1 MENQEI
7 ENKNSVLGQ
16 ETEERQEQVDTEPQG
31 ETENQNTEQEQV
43 DTNNPETENQETTFT
58 QEQVNDI
65 VRERLERNR
74 NSIYSRYGV
83 QGKDELDALV
93 GKAQSYDVMNEQY
106 NSMTEELNAIKQE
119 NAFLKN
125 DVNLE
130 KKDDILAYFKGK
142 GIELNADT
150 LKQELETHKEWE
162 NVNKNTTTIEALS
175 SEESHNTELS
185 DKEKVLRMFG
195 Y

>member
-74 NSIYSRYGV
+74 NQFIADMV
-83 QGKDELDALV
+83 
-93 GKAQSYDVMNEQY
+93 
-106 NSMTEELNAIKQE
+106 
-119 NAFLKN
+119 
-125 DVNLE
+125 
-130 KKDDILAYFKGK
+130 FKVK
-142 GIELNADT
+142 M
-150 LKQELETHKEWE
+150 
-162 NVNKNTTTIEALS
+162 S
-175 SEESHNTELS
+175 
-185 DKEKVLRMFG
+185 
-195 Y
+195 

>member
-7 ENKNSVLGQ
+7 ENNNSVLGQ

-31 ETENQNTEQEQV
+31 ETENQSTEQEQV
-43 DTNNPETENQETTFT
+43 DTTNNNENQETTFT

-83 QGKDELDALV
+83 NGKDELDALV
-93 GKAQSYDVMNEQY
+93 GKAQSYDVMSEDY
-106 NSMTEELNAIKQE
+106 TKVTEELNAIKQE

-142 GIELNADT
+142 NMELNADT
-150 LKQELETHKEWE
+150 LKQELETHKEWG
-162 NVNKNTTTIEALS
+162 NVKKNTTTIEALS

>member
-7 ENKNSVLGQ
+7 ENENSVLGQ

-31 ETENQNTEQEQV
+31 ETENQEQEQV
-43 DTNNPETENQETTFT
+43 NSNETNPENQETTFT

-74 NSIYSRYGV
+74 NSIYNRYGV
-83 QGKDELDALV
+83 NGKDELDALV

-142 GIELNADT
+142 NMELNADT

>member
-31 ETENQNTEQEQV
+31 ETENQEQEQV
-43 DTNNPETENQETTFT
+43 NTSTENQETTFT

-83 QGKDELDALV
+83 NGKDELDALV

>member
-7 ENKNSVLGQ
+7 NDNVLGE

-31 ETENQNTEQEQV
+31 ETENQEQEQV
-43 DTNNPETENQETTFT
+43 NSNSTENQETTFT

-83 QGKDELDALV
+83 NGKDELDALV

-150 LKQELETHKEWE
+150 LKQELETHKEWG